1 MAYFTQEQKKQMTP
15 KIKAV
20 LSLYGLKGS
29 LSVNRHSTV
38 VLTIQQGPIDF
49 IGNTL
54 RVAENTLAHQPGNEM
69 LKRSVEQD
77 RETPPTYLKL
87 NEYHYQSHHT
97 GDALRCLKDLFA
109 ILFEGNHDRSDIMTD
124 YFDVGWYV
132 NLHIGRWDRPYQ
144 YQPDQYFSKRDSQRV
159 KQSDQKA
166 VA

>member
-20 LSLYGLKGS
+20 LSQYGLKGS
-29 LSVNRHSTV
+29 LSVNNHSTV
-38 VLTIQQGPIDF
+38 VLTIQQGAIDF

-54 RVAENTLAHQPGNEM
+54 RVAEHTLAEQPTNKM
-69 LKRSVEQD
+69 LKTSVEQD
-77 RETPPTYLKL
+77 RVRPPKYLSA
-87 NEYHYQSHHT
+87 NQYHYQSHHT

-124 YFDVGWYV
+124 YFYVGWYV

-144 YQPDQYFSKRDSQRV
+144 YQPDQYFSKRDSQRAR
-159 KQSDQKA
+159 QSA
-166 VA
+166 

>member
-20 LSLYGLKGS
+20 LSQYGLKGS
-29 LSVNRHSTV
+29 LSVNNHSTV
-38 VLTIQQGPIDF
+38 VLTIQQGAIDF

-54 RVAENTLAHQPGNEM
+54 RVAEHTLAQQPTNKM
-69 LKRSVEQD
+69 LKTSVEQD
-77 RETPPTYLKL
+77 RVRPPKYLSA
-87 NEYHYQSHHT
+87 NQYHYQSHHT

-144 YQPDQYFSKRDSQRV
+144 YQPDEYFSKRDSQRAR
-159 KQSDQKA
+159 QSEKKE

>member
-20 LSLYGLKGS
+20 LSQYGLKGS
-29 LSVNRHSTV
+29 LSVNNHSTV
-38 VLTIQQGPIDF
+38 VLTIQQGAIDF

-54 RVAENTLAHQPGNEM
+54 RVAEHTLAEQPTNKM
-69 LKRSVEQD
+69 LKTSVEQD
-77 RETPPTYLKL
+77 RVRPPKYLSA
-87 NEYHYQSHHT
+87 NQYHYQSHHT

-144 YQPDQYFSKRDSQRV
+144 YQPDEYFSKRDSQRAR
-159 KQSDQKA
+159 QSEKKE

>member
-29 LSVNRHSTV
+29 LSVNNHSTV
-38 VLTIQQGPIDF
+38 VLTIQQGAIDF

-54 RVAENTLAHQPGNEM
+54 RVAEHTLAQQPTNKM
-69 LKRSVEQD
+69 LKTSVEQD
-77 RETPPTYLKL
+77 RVRPPKYLSA
-87 NEYHYQSHHT
+87 NQYHYQSHHT

-109 ILFEGNHDRSDIMTD
+109 ILFEGNHDRSDIMSD

-144 YQPDQYFSKRDSQRV
+144 YQPDEYFSKRDSQRV
-159 KQSDQKA
+159 KQSEKKE